1 MNILSKVKSYMG
13 ESRPLF
19 TLSLLSSALYG
30 LVSLA
35 PFVLIW
41 FVVRS
46 VLTHNTVEG
55 SVYGYAF
62 WVMGLTILSI
72 LLYFLALMLSHLSA
86 FRVETNLRRE
96 AMAKVIRL
104 PLGLLDSKLTGKM
117 RKIIDE
123 DSSATHTFIAHILPD
138 LVASIMAPI
147 GLLIM
152 MFVFDWRF
160 ALISLVP
167 LFIAF
172 SIMGT
177 MMNSSANNYQVQ
189 YLNAQ
194 EVMASEAVEYV
205 RGIPVVKVF
214 QQTVYS
220 FKRFYDSI
228 LNYKKLV
235 LHFTM
240 LWQRP
245 FTLYL
250 VAINSFVF
258 FLIPLSILFI
268 NQGEPIAMLISDLFL
283 YILITPL
290 FASQIMKVMYLQN
303 NLNLLKQSFERI
315 EKVTEGE
322 VLEVLGEARG
332 TDKAD
337 ISFENV
343 SFRYEGAKENALT
356 NVNLTIREGETQAL
370 VGTSGG
376 GKTTLAR
383 LVPRFWDCTEG
394 VVKIGGVD
402 VRQMKKEDLMNKVS
416 FVFQNTK
423 LFKISLRDNILYG
436 KPNATEEELN
446 RAIDLSQSR
455 EIIERLPNGLE
466 TKIGIEGTYL
476 SGGEMQRIALARAF
490 LKDAPII
497 VLDEATAF
505 ADPENE
511 ALIQQ
516 ALRELMKGKTV
527 LMIAHRLTTV
537 QGLDRIAVL
546 NKGQII
552 EQGSHDELLAKGQVY
567 SSMWAEYQKSI
578 EWHI

>member
-1 MNILSKVKSYMG
+1 MG
-13 ESRPLF
+13 DRRPFF
-19 TLSLLSSALYG
+19 TLSLISSALYG
-30 LVSLA
+30 LISLA

-46 VLTHNTVEG
+46 VLTHNAVEG
-55 SVYGYAF
+55 SVYTYAF
-62 WVMGLTILSI
+62 WVMGLTVLSI
-72 LLYFLALMLSHLSA
+72 LLYFLALMFSHLSA
-86 FRVETNLRRE
+86 FRVEVNLRRE
-96 AMAKVIRL
+96 AMAKVIKL
-104 PLGLLDSKLTGKM
+104 PLGLLDHKLTGKM
-117 RKIIDE
+117 RKVIDD

-138 LVASIMAPI
+138 LVASIMAPV
-147 GLLIM
+147 GLLIL
-152 MFVFDWRF
+152 MFIFDWRF
-160 ALISLVP
+160 ALVSLVP

-172 SIMGT
+172 AVMGT
-177 MMNSSANNYQVQ
+177 MMNSSANKYQEQ

-194 EVMASEAVEYV
+194 EEMASEAVEYV

-250 VAINSFVF
+250 VAIHSFAF
-258 FLIPLSILFI
+258 FLIPAGIVLI
-268 NQGEPIAMLISDLFL
+268 NQGEPMTVVISNLFL
-283 YILITPL
+283 YILVTPL

-303 NLNLLKQSFERI
+303 NLNLLKQSLERI
-315 EKVTEGE
+315 EKITEGE
-322 VLEVLGEARG
+322 VLEVLGEPKT

-337 ISFENV
+337 ICFENV

-356 NVNLTIREGETQAL
+356 NINLTIKEGETQAL

-394 VVKIGGVD
+394 IVKIGGVD
-402 VRQMKKEDLMNKVS
+402 VRQMSKEDLMNKVS

-423 LFKISLRDNILYG
+423 LFKTSLRENILYG
-436 KPNATEEELN
+436 KPNATEDELN

-455 EIIERLPNGLE
+455 EIIERLPKGLD
-466 TKIGIEGTYL
+466 TKIGTEGTYL

-511 ALIQQ
+511 ALILQ
-516 ALRELMKGKTV
+516 ALRELTDGKTV

-537 QGLDRIAVL
+537 QNLDNIAVL

-552 EQGSHDELLAKGQVY
+552 EQGSHEELLAKGQVY

-578 EWHI
+578 QWHI

>member
-1 MNILSKVKSYMG
+1 MG
-13 ESRPLF
+13 ARRPLF

-46 VLTHNTVEG
+46 VLTHNEIEG
-55 SVYGYAF
+55 SVYHYAF
-62 WVMGLTILSI
+62 WVMGLTVLSI
-72 LLYFLALMLSHLSA
+72 LLYFLALMLSHFSA

-117 RKIIDE
+117 RKVIDE

-138 LVASIMAPI
+138 LVASIMSPI

-152 MFVFDWRF
+152 MFIFDWRF
-160 ALISLVP
+160 ALVSLVP
-167 LFIAF
+167 LLIAF

-177 MMNSSANNYQVQ
+177 MMNSSANNYQEQ

-194 EVMASEAVEYV
+194 EEMASEAVEYV

-250 VAINSFVF
+250 VAVHSFVF
-258 FLIPLSILFI
+258 FLIPVSILFI

-283 YILITPL
+283 YILVTPL

-303 NLNLLKQSFERI
+303 NLNLLKQSLERI
-315 EKVTEGE
+315 EKVAEGG
-322 VLEVLGEARG
+322 VLEVVGEALT
-332 TDKAD
+332 TDSAD

-356 NVNLTIREGETQAL
+356 HINLKIREGETQAL
-370 VGTSGG
+370 VGASGG

-383 LVPRFWDCTEG
+383 LVPRFWDCSEG
-394 VVKIGGVD
+394 VVKIGDVD
-402 VRQMKKEDLMNKVS
+402 VRQMSKEDLMNKVS

-466 TKIGIEGTYL
+466 TKIGAEGTYL

-511 ALIQQ
+511 ALIQE

-537 QGLDRIAVL
+537 QNLDNIAVL

-552 EQGSHDELLAKGQVY
+552 EQGSHEELLAKGEVY

-578 EWHI
+578 QWHI

>member
-1 MNILSKVKSYMG
+1 MG
-13 ESRPLF
+13 EKRHLF
-19 TLSLLSSALYG
+19 TLSLITSAFYG
-30 LVSLA
+30 ILSLA

-41 FVVRS
+41 FVIRQILSEGAVRS
-46 VLTHNTVEG
+46 
-55 SVYGYAF
+55 SVYSYAF
-62 WVMGLTILSI
+62 WVMALTLLSI

-86 FRVETNLRRE
+86 FRVEVNLRRE
-96 AMAKVIRL
+96 AMAKVIKL
-104 PLGLLDSKLTGKM
+104 SLGLLDHKLTGKM
-117 RKIIDE
+117 RKVIDE

-138 LVASIMAPI
+138 LMASAMAPI
-147 GLLIM
+147 GVLIL

-160 ALISLVP
+160 ALVALVP
-167 LFIAF
+167 LFVAF
-172 SIMGT
+172 LIMGT
-177 MMNSSANNYQVQ
+177 MMNPKKNNFQEQ

-194 EVMASEAVEYV
+194 EDMANEAVEYV

-228 LNYKKLV
+228 LKYRDLV
-235 LHFTM
+235 MRYTLA
-240 LWQRP
+240 WQMP
-245 FTLYL
+245 FSLYIM
-250 VAINSFVF
+250 VIHSFVF
-258 FLIPLSILFI
+258 LLIPTAIIFMTW
-268 NQGEPIAMLISDLFL
+268 GESPAIVISDLFL

-290 FASQIMKVMYLQN
+290 LGSQIMKLMYLQQN
-303 NLNLLKQSFERI
+303 FTLLNQALGRI

-322 VLEVLGEARG
+322 ALEVVGA
-332 TDKAD
+332 TKTTNQAD

-356 NVNLTIREGETQAL
+356 NIKLRIEEGQTLAL

-383 LVPRFWDCTEG
+383 LVPRFWDCSEG
-394 VVKIGGVD
+394 TVKIGGVD
-402 VRQMKKEDLMNKVS
+402 VRQMSKEDLMNKVS

-423 LFKISLRDNILYG
+423 LFKTSLRENILYG
-436 KPNATEEELN
+436 KPTASDEELN
-446 RAIDLSQSR
+446 KAIELSQSR
-455 EIIERLPNGLE
+455 EIIERLPNGLD
-466 TKIGIEGTYL
+466 TKIGTEGTYL

-516 ALRELMKGKTV
+516 ALRELTKGKTV

-537 QGLDRIAVL
+537 QDLDQIVVL
-546 NKGQII
+546 NKGQVI